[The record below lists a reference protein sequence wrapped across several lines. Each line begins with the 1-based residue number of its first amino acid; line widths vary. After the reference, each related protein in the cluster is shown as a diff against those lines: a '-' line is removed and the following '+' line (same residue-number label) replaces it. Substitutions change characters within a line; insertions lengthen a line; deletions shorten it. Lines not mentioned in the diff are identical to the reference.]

1 MTTRIALETALVYQP
16 ATGVIESVVKGG
28 AKNHAAV
35 LELFGKH
42 LVGQEIKPEEIEKK
56 RYKLNELRD
65 GMLEPFEDWSSH
77 GIEKIRLRRARF
89 SPKST
94 TGVAFQIEASPDK
107 DQDDAIKLGLDTLKI
122 HHSFETEYNLD
133 GGSVVVFMSTEPG
146 QKNKSFSFS
155 LYSTGSSTIKNLS
168 STNQTIALTVLR
180 ALNVIDGDEV
190 QA

>member
-1 MTTRIALETALVYQP
+1 M
-16 ATGVIESVVKGG
+16 KGG

-133 GGSVVVFMSTEPG
+133 GGSVVVIMETEQG
-146 QKNKSFSFS
+146 QKSKSFSFRGWRRPGFAR
-155 LYSTGSSTIKNLS
+155 TTCFDD
-168 STNQTIALTVLR
+168 LR
-180 ALNVIDGDEV
+180 RLNRERFESCRTSCIDF
-190 QA
+190 